1 MKIDFWTLALQAIN
15 ALVLIWLLSRVLY
28 RPVVQAIAQRRDAA
42 ARLLAD
48 AEAERDRARQAA
60 QAAAEQQAG
69 LAAGRDAALKAAEA
83 DADAT
88 RTRLLAAVQAE
99 AEAQRRQAQADR
111 DKQKSEQ
118 QRANE
123 RRAAAL
129 AVDIAAR
136 LLDRLPASARVAGF
150 IDALVQ
156 SLQALPE
163 TQRRPL
169 ADPATPLQLAAP
181 RALTPD
187 ELATCT
193 QAIQHALGRNAPLQP
208 VVDAELIAGL
218 ELRSADLV
226 VSNHLRAD
234 LTHLQHELSHAD
246 GHA

>member
-42 ARLLAD
+42 AKLLAD
-48 AEAERDRARQAA
+48 AQAERDRARQAA
-60 QAAAEQQAG
+60 QAAAEQQAS
-69 LAAGRDAALKAAEA
+69 LAAGRDAALKAVEAEA
-83 DADAT
+83 DAT
-88 RTRLLAAVQAE
+88 RKRLLDAAQVE
-99 AEAQRRQAQADR
+99 VEAQRRRAQADQ
-111 DKQKSEQ
+111 DKQRAAQ
-118 QRANE
+118 DRANE

-129 AVDIAAR
+129 AVDIASR

-150 IDALVQ
+150 VDALAQ
-156 SLQALPE
+156 SLQHLPD
-163 TQRRPL
+163 TQRRQL
-169 ADPATPLQLAAP
+169 TDAAAPLQLAAP

-187 ELATCT
+187 ELAACT
-193 QAIQHALGRNAPLQP
+193 QAIRHALGQDVPLQP

-234 LTHLQHELSHAD
+234 LDHLQHELSHAD
-246 GHA
+246 QHA